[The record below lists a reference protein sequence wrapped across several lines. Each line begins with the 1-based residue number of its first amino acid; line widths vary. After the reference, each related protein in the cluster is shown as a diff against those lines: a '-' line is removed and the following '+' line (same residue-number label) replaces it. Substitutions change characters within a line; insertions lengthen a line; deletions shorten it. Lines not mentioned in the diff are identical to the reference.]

1 MVNSLEQIDTFLFVF
16 LNSVFSTTFL
26 NYFFVA
32 ITDARFWIIP
42 GVIAAVLYVKK
53 MKSQA
58 VIILCLAIVTVA
70 ISDPVSS
77 QIVKPLVGR
86 HRPCHPDFLVQK
98 AHFLLGFKN
107 SKSFPSSHATNM
119 FALAML
125 FSLFYNSR
133 WLVFFFFAGI
143 IGYSRIYVGVHY
155 PGDIISGAL
164 LGMIIGS
171 AVYVLYRFAT
181 YIFAEKLLRKLPDQV
196 T

>member
-1 MVNSLEQIDTFLFVF
+1 MGNSLEQIDTYLFIF
-16 LNSVFSTTFL
+16 LNSVFSTTVL

-42 GVIAAVLYVKK
+42 GVIAAFLYVTKK
-53 MKSQA
+53 KKQA
-58 VIILCLAIVTVA
+58 VIILCLAIITVA

-77 QIVKPLVGR
+77 QIVKPLINR
-86 HRPCHPDFLVQK
+86 HRPCHPDFLVHG
-98 AHFLLGFKN
+98 AHILTGFKY

-125 FSLFYNSR
+125 FSLFYSSR
-133 WLVFFFFAGI
+133 WLAFFCFAGL

-155 PGDIISGAL
+155 PGDIIGGAL

-171 AVYVLYRFAT
+171 SVYVLYRFVV
-181 YIFAEKLLRKLPDQV
+181 YFFREKRLQKQSDQI